1 MVDMGLGEPQ
11 LTPSPPH
18 AAFPSEALESAHATS
33 PTPASA
39 HKGPIVSALGAGA
52 ELPCAAVITLESA
65 GSSLDS

>member
-11 LTPSPPH
+11 HSALPMQHFPP
-18 AAFPSEALESAHATS
+18 EALENAHATS
-33 PTPASA
+33 PTLAFA
-39 HKGPIVSALGAGA
+39 HKGPIVSALSAGA